1 MERLHLAWL
10 LLLLA
15 GLGAV
20 RADPATICSLA
31 ACSCAEAEVVCRGE
45 ATGSLQL
52 GRASLAPDT
61 YSLTVTDFGS
71 VEVEPGTFGG
81 SSSLSVIKFKMITK
95 MKLGKFV
102 FSEEESDAFLE
113 SFEMENINELELE
126 EESFDNAPQC
136 NKATL
141 ELVTMRE
148 VPSGGIKLHADTM
161 VIRDCNFGTLN
172 KESIYSD
179 SMNFFFLSNS
189 VGHVKTHGF
198 SGSNNI
204 FNFSNNYIE
213 KMESNAISVAFLTGD
228 ISRWAGWAGII
239 YKRCDFISLCSFV
252 HVAATPSSPT
262 PALRSGISQM
272 QTVNGKL
279 KKIDI

>member
-20 RADPATICSLA
+20 RADPALLCSLA

-228 ISRWAGWAGII
+228 ISRWAGLGLAGII
-239 YKRCDFISLCSFV
+239 Y
-252 HVAATPSSPT
+252 
-262 PALRSGISQM
+262 
-272 QTVNGKL
+272 
-279 KKIDI
+279 